1 MNILT
6 ALIKNCEA
14 TTSPAGVSDT
24 CLDDLR
30 EYARKLGESVKRFEA
45 RRRTDVL
52 TAGGKKEWAQAR
64 QVSMET
70 NLVRYKVRV
79 PVRNPCVDYAN
90 LLPRTALAG
99 SA

>member
-1 MNILT
+1 
-6 ALIKNCEA
+6 
-14 TTSPAGVSDT
+14 
-24 CLDDLR
+24 
-30 EYARKLGESVKRFEA
+30 VKRFEA

-79 PVRNPCVDYAN
+79 PVRNPCVKHAN